1 MDNTY
6 SVYVQ
11 TDENENII
19 APPNSSA
26 FLSDV
31 TGLTKIDEGTGD
43 RYHHAQGNY
52 FDKPIMTLKG
62 IYRYRLVDGEPVEK
76 TESEMAAE
84 EAALPTPEPTTEE
97 KLRADVDF
105 IAALT
110 GVEL

>member
-1 MDNTY
+1 MNNTY

-11 TDENENII
+11 TDSNDNII
-19 APPNSSA
+19 AVNSSA
-26 FLSDV
+26 FLPDV
-31 TGLTKIDEGTGD
+31 TDWTKIDEGVGD
-43 RYHHAQGNY
+43 KYHHAQGNY

-97 KLRADVDF
+97 KLRADVDYL
-105 IAALT
+105 AMET
-110 GVEL
+110 GVTL